1 MKLNEW
7 LDIWL
12 NKYVKHTI
20 KARTYFT
27 YQNMIRHHI
36 NPILGDRELS
46 EINAEILQS
55 FMNEKIEHGNLLNGK
70 PLSTSTVL
78 AIKSI
83 LKQALT
89 FALKLGL
96 MEKDYFTFISI
107 PRKMEKEVDAFELV
121 DQKRIEEYC
130 LQSSKNNYFGIILCL
145 YTGIRIGELLALSW
159 NDIDF
164 EKKLLFVR
172 HTISIINENGVTK
185 TVLQEPKT
193 KNSKRVIPLPFNIL
207 SHLKKIKKKSKSQFL
222 ITTHSNGMVS
232 IRSYQRTFE
241 KILKRCHIEHKNF
254 HALRHTFA
262 TRALE
267 AGMDIKTLSEILGHK
282 NASITLNRYSHSL
295 MNHKIVMMNKIGKM
309 LVKKE
314 Q

>member
-1 MKLNEW
+1 M
-7 LDIWL
+7 
-12 NKYVKHTI
+12 
-20 KARTYFT
+20 
-27 YQNMIRHHI
+27 
-36 NPILGDRELS
+36 
-46 EINAEILQS
+46 
-55 FMNEKIEHGNLLNGK
+55 
-70 PLSTSTVL
+70 
-78 AIKSI
+78 
-83 LKQALT
+83 
-89 FALKLGL
+89 
-96 MEKDYFTFISI
+96 
-107 PRKMEKEVDAFELV
+107 
-121 DQKRIEEYC
+121 
-130 LQSSKNNYFGIILCL
+130 
-145 YTGIRIGELLALSW
+145 
-159 NDIDF
+159 
-164 EKKLLFVR
+164 
-172 HTISIINENGVTK
+172 
-185 TVLQEPKT
+185 
-193 KNSKRVIPLPFNIL
+193 IPLPFNIL

-222 ITTHSNGMVS
+222 ITTHSNGIVS